1 MVLAVQVGIPAAQ
14 AGSFAYDNPRYLNPE
29 AYDFTIAAAG
39 SSSSKFTAFTKKQL
53 RSITAVPTVIPTVG
67 ADQWTLTLVS
77 LAAQAFGTATGGN
90 YAGNAAGTNTA
101 TGSNTVTIPN
111 FMQFGTAPIGNP
123 NVAVF
128 GTLGGTYSVVVAN
141 GVGTN
146 TQTGYVFPSGPNGGL
161 SLNPGDI
168 LTIAKGTD
176 TVATY
181 LGEAEVAFTPGTNF
195 TV

>member
-1 MVLAVQVGIPAAQ
+1 MTIAVQVGLPATES
-14 AGSFAYDNPRYLNPE
+14 GSYSYDNPRYLQSE
-29 AYDFTIAAAG
+29 AYDFTLAATAAA
-39 SSSSKFTAFTKKQL
+39 SAKFTAFTKKQL
-53 RSITAVPTVIPTVG
+53 RSVTAVPTVIPTVG

-111 FMQFGTAPIGNP
+111 FLQFGTAPIANP

-128 GTLGGTYSVVVAN
+128 GTLGGTYTVVVAN

-146 TQTGYVFPSGPNGGL
+146 TQAGYVFPSGPTGGL
-161 SLNPGDI
+161 ALNPGDI

-181 LGEAEVAFTPGTNF
+181 VGEAEVYFTPGTNF

>member
-1 MVLAVQVGIPAAQ
+1 MTIAVQVGLPAAQ
-14 AGSFAYDNPRYLNPE
+14 SQSFAYDNSRYLNPE

-39 SSSSKFTAFTKKQL
+39 SSSAKFTAFTKKQL
-53 RSITAVPTVIPTVG
+53 RSVTAVPTVIPTVG
-67 ADQWTLTLVS
+67 ADQWTITLLS
-77 LAAQAFGTATGGN
+77 LAAQAFGTATGGS
-90 YAGNAAGTNTA
+90 YVSNASGTTTA

-123 NVAVF
+123 NVAVL
-128 GTLGGTYSVVVAN
+128 GTLGGTYTVVVAN

-146 TQTGYVFPSGPNGGL
+146 TQTGYVFPSGPSGGL

-181 LGEAEVAFTPGTNF
+181 VGEAEVEYTPGTNF
-195 TV
+195 TI